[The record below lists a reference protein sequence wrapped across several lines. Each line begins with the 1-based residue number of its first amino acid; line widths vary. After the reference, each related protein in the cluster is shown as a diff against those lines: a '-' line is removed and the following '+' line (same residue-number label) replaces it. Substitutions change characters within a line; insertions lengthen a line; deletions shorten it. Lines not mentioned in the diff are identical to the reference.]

1 MVFSSHNKLKIQKI
15 LNFEDVMM
23 TSSLMMSFWQKFWE
37 SFILTN
43 FFCIF
48 NCFSFLSMMMV
59 RKNQK
64 FTSVIFVSSH
74 LFFYITYLN
83 SNKWIYNNVWLLNT
97 IFTNEFQ
104 FCLVLFIYKLL
115 EFWTFCF
122 QLIVQ
127 LLPFNL
133 VRFFTNN
140 NFHIFEASTRCW
152 VEITR

>member
-48 NCFSFLSMMMV
+48 NCFSSLSMMMV

-64 FTSVIFVSSH
+64 FTSVISFLH
-74 LFFYITYLN
+74 ILFFYITYLN
-83 SNKWIYNNVWLLNT
+83 SNKWIYNNVWLLNA
-97 IFTNEFQ
+97 IFTNESQ
-104 FCLVLFIYKLL
+104 FCLVLFTYKLL
-115 EFWTFCF
+115 AFWTFCF

-127 LLPFNL
+127 LLL
-133 VRFFTNN
+133 S
-140 NFHIFEASTRCW
+140 AL
-152 VEITR
+152 